1 MKSKWNFHKWN
12 KRESMTSST
21 GLMSKA
27 SSRKKSI
34 PSSGIRK
41 RLMEKTLEGEQA
53 ARFGETDG
61 IEASAENIKHI
72 TNIKT
77 RRIIKL
83 LSSTNNIAI
92 FMRKASR
99 TRTSLLKKYG
109 MNAQVNGN
117 NEFVLPTNNVVELN
131 RTLEFFNEDIFRG
144 IITDSLYR
152 SNSKKKDN
160 H

>member
-1 MKSKWNFHKWN
+1 
-12 KRESMTSST
+12 
-21 GLMSKA
+21 
-27 SSRKKSI
+27 
-34 PSSGIRK
+34 
-41 RLMEKTLEGEQA
+41 MEKTLEGEQA
-53 ARFGETDG
+53 ARFGETNG

-117 NEFVLPTNNVVELN
+117 MN
-131 RTLEFFNEDIFRG
+131 
-144 IITDSLYR
+144 SCYR
-152 SNSKKKDN
+152 LIMLLS
-160 H
+160 